1 MSTAMRNGTYGGI
14 TIDAPYTNITKS
26 DIAAHGKK
34 LDIDYSKT
42 YSCYKGGKRHCGK
55 CATCLERKEALWKA
69 GISDTTIYEDD

>member
-26 DIAAHGKK
+26 DIATHGKK

-42 YSCYKGGKRHCGK
+42 YSCYKGGKKHCGK
-55 CATCLERKEALWKA
+55 CATCLERKEALWEA
-69 GISDTTIYEDD
+69 GIIDTTIYEDD